1 MASWG
6 AYLASILVMI
16 ALKKASPCMTSKLI
30 KSSLAALVISLTKRS
45 ISSARVLILSAA
57 ARRFSSSLYNP
68 RASAFAFSLIA
79 DKGVL
84 ISWESESSKS
94 FLSLCIVI
102 SFLRLSSILS
112 RRRFTPHV
120 NFPKKRL
127 FSSDIGTAR
136 LPFAS
141 SCGTSFNLPNGTMIC
156 FRI

>member
-6 AYLASILVMI
+6 AYISSIFVI
-16 ALKKASPCMTSKLI
+16 ITLKKASPCVTSKLI
-30 KSSLAALVISLTKRS
+30 KSSLVALVISLTKRS
-45 ISSARVLILSAA
+45 ISSVRVLILSAA

-68 RASAFAFSLIA
+68 LASAFALSLIA

-84 ISWESESSKS
+84 MSWERESSKS

-127 FSSDIGTAR
+127 FSSGIGTAR
-136 LPFAS
+136 FPLAS
-141 SCGTSFNLPNGTMIC
+141 SCGISFSLPNGTMIC
-156 FRI
+156 PRI